1 MKIHINI
8 YVLLLSTIIDY
19 YWLIYMILK
28 TRVENVSLKRT
39 IRTGNRVIRNTIN
52 LLLNKKED

>member
-8 YVLLLSTIIDY
+8 YVLLLSTIIGY